1 MMDAGITP
9 RRQAIA
15 KLGQSREEIR
25 QLLDPPAPP
34 PGEEGSASA
43 AGNGFPRSRIMRALM
58 SSQGLGTVGA
68 LAGGLLIARPAL
80 ALRLLRLV
88 PASTVGKVLIA
99 RLISYWRG
107 RPPS

>member
-9 RRQAIA
+9 RQQALM
-15 KLGQSREEIR
+15 KLTQTREEIR
-25 QLLDPPAPP
+25 HLLDPPPPP
-34 PGEEGSASA
+34 PGSEAA
-43 AGNGFPRSRIMRALM
+43 AGAASSEFPRSRIMRALM
-58 SSQGLGTVGA
+58 SSQGLGAVGA

-88 PASTVGKVLIA
+88 PASAVGKVLIA
-99 RLISYWRG
+99 RLIGYWRN